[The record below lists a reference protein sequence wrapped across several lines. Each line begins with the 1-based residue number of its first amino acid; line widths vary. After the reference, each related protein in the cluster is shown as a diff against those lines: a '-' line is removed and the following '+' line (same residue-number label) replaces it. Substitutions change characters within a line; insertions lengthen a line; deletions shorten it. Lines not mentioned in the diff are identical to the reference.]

1 MEGKTDTDR
10 DSLEQV
16 KTIEIDMKN
25 VKTGYGGVSDGGT
38 AAL

>member
-16 KTIEIDMKN
+16 KTIEMDMKN
-25 VKTGYGGVSDGGT
+25 VKTRYSGVLDGGA